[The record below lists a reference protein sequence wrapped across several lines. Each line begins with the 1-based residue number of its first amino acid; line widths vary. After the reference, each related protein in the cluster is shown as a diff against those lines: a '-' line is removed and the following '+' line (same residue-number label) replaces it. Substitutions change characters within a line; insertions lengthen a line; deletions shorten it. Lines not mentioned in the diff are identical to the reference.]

1 MNKRYEKFINKK
13 NKNKNKS
20 LEIQP
25 YKSGN
30 SFQIKSVKFN
40 DSLTSQ
46 KKETNIFRNIKH
58 KNTYS
63 GYFIKKGRFKLHQGI
78 FSYKRSSNTNFSN
91 SIESNNSIEKH
102 NSSMLSNK
110 VNSIIK
116 SNNKNHSLFPNLKL
130 FFDNNNVEISSIK
143 TNTNN
148 ENISNQF
155 HNHSAMFLNKYKIMN
170 NIIHKQN
177 RSMDFANIQNNAFNN
192 SNNTYQFLKY
202 NNIIINNINQP
213 NIKLNSK
220 TKRDLKITNNL
231 SQFLNKVKEEKEEK
245 EEKEKNNVLPTNLFL
260 FKSKAENESRRMIIE
275 YLKVIK
281 QTEKN
286 KYKISNILRN
296 QNISKRVLNQQK
308 INTNLNIYTMK
319 SKNSKF
325 FYIKNNKKVES
336 PGEKINLK
344 NVSKFLKDMNDI
356 TKDKI
361 YMVKYLSI
369 PRIMNLIFMEKEFKF
384 IFILKP
390 NRLSYIKGLESYI
403 FQWKD
408 IKTKKDIGG
417 FDLIKV
423 NSCCVSHKQ
432 DKNVLIETF
441 DGDIHREY
449 ELITKSPKDAF
460 IFVKSINY
468 LSRLEKCKIYN
479 KKYFNL

>member
-13 NKNKNKS
+13 TKNKNKS
-20 LEIQP
+20 WEIQP
-25 YKSGN
+25 YKKGN
-30 SFQIKSVKFN
+30 SFQIKNVKLSE
-40 DSLTSQ
+40 SLTSQ
-46 KKETNIFRNIKH
+46 KKGTNIFRNIKH

-63 GYFIKKGRFKLHQGI
+63 GFFLKKGKLKLQKGI
-78 FSYKRSSNTNFSN
+78 FSYKRSTNSNLSN
-91 SIESNNSIEKH
+91 SLESNNSIEKH
-102 NSSMLSNK
+102 NSSLLSNK
-110 VNSIIK
+110 INSIK
-116 SNNKNHSLFPNLKL
+116 SSNKNHSLFPNLKL
-130 FFDNNNVEISSIK
+130 FFDNNNIEISSIK
-143 TNTNN
+143 TGTNN

-170 NIIHKQN
+170 NIIQKQN
-177 RSMDFANIQNNAFNN
+177 KSMDFSNIQNNAFNN

-213 NIKLNSK
+213 NIKLNSENILIK
-220 TKRDLKITNNL
+220 TKRDLKIANNL
-231 SQFLNKVKEEKEEK
+231 SQFLNKAK
-245 EEKEKNNVLPTNLFL
+245 EEKEKNNKDILPTNLFL

-275 YLKVIK
+275 YLKVLK
-281 QTEKN
+281 QAEKN
-286 KYKISNILRN
+286 KYKVLNILKK
-296 QNISKRVLNQQK
+296 QNISERVLNQQR

-325 FYIKNNKKVES
+325 FYLKNSKKIEL
-336 PGEKINLK
+336 PGEKVNLK
-344 NVSKFLKDMNDI
+344 NISKFLKDMNDI

-361 YMVKYLSI
+361 YMVKYLSM
-369 PRIMNLIFMEKEFKF
+369 PRIMNLIFMEKEYKF

-390 NRLSYIKGLESYI
+390 NRLTYIKGLESYI

-423 NSCCVSHKQ
+423 NSCCVNHKQ

-441 DGDIHREY
+441 DGDIHRKY
-449 ELITKSPKDAF
+449 ELITKSAEDAF